1 MKSIELLV
9 SEHKNI
15 KRMLRV
21 IKEVSYRIY
30 EHASVDLNDFDLM
43 IDFIK
48 NYADKHHH
56 KKEENI
62 LFDEMGKHLGEAIV
76 DGPLLAMFSEHD
88 LGRMYIS
95 NLEEAVRAVKNGNER
110 KNIDIISN
118 ARAYADLL
126 ERHIAKEDD
135 TIYVFGENKLS
146 DESLKFVEDEMM
158 KVESEAK
165 KINLQKKYIELLEK
179 LEEKYL

>member
-9 SEHKNI
+9 NEHKHI
-15 KRMLRV
+15 KRMLTV
-21 IKEVSYRIY
+21 VKAVSYQIY
-30 EHASVDLNDFDLM
+30 EHEAVDLNDFDLM
-43 IDFIK
+43 IDFIR

-56 KKEENI
+56 EKEENI

-95 NLEEAVRAVKNGNER
+95 NLEAAVTDVKNGNEKR
-110 KNIDIISN
+110 NIDVITN

-126 ERHIAKEDD
+126 DRHIDKEDN
-135 TIYVFGENKLS
+135 TIYVFGEKNLS
-146 DESLKFVEDEMM
+146 DESLAFVEEEMM
-158 KVESEAK
+158 KVEAAAETDN
-165 KINLQKKYIELLEK
+165 IQKKYIKMLEQLEK
-179 LEEKYL
+179 KYL

>member
-9 SEHKNI
+9 NEHKNI
-15 KRMLRV
+15 KRMLAV
-21 IKEVSYRIY
+21 VKEISYRIY
-30 EHASVDLNDFDLM
+30 KHEAVALDDFDLM
-43 IDFIK
+43 IDFIR

-56 KKEENI
+56 EKEENI
-62 LFDEMGKHLGEAIV
+62 LFDEMGKELGEAIV

-95 NLEEAVRAVKNGNER
+95 NLEEAVNDVKDGEER
-110 KNIDIISN
+110 RKIDIITN

-126 ERHIAKEDD
+126 DRHIDKEDN

-146 DESLKFVEDEMM
+146 EESLNFVENEMM

-165 KINLQKKYIELLEK
+165 IKNIQNKYLELLEK

>member
-9 SEHKNI
+9 NEHKNI
-15 KRMLRV
+15 KRMLAV
-21 IKEVSYRIY
+21 VKEISYRIY
-30 EHASVDLNDFDLM
+30 KHEAVALDDFDLM
-43 IDFIK
+43 IDFIR

-56 KKEENI
+56 EKEENI
-62 LFDEMGKHLGEAIV
+62 LFDEMGKELGEAIV

-95 NLEEAVRAVKNGNER
+95 NLEEAVNDVKDGEER
-110 KNIDIISN
+110 RKIDIITN

-126 ERHIAKEDD
+126 DRHIDKEDN

-146 DESLKFVEDEMM
+146 EESLNFVENEMM

-165 KINLQKKYIELLEK
+165 IKNIQNKYK
-179 LEEKYL
+179 

>member
-9 SEHKNI
+9 NEHKNI
-15 KRMLRV
+15 KRMLAV
-21 IKEVSYRIY
+21 VKEISYRIY
-30 EHASVDLNDFDLM
+30 KHEAVALDDFDLM
-43 IDFIK
+43 IDFIR

-56 KKEENI
+56 EKEENI
-62 LFDEMGKHLGEAIV
+62 LFDEMGKELGEAIV

-95 NLEEAVRAVKNGNER
+95 NLEEAVNDVKDGEER
-110 KNIDIISN
+110 RKIDIITN

-126 ERHIAKEDD
+126 DRHIDKEDN

-146 DESLKFVEDEMM
+146 QESLNFVENEMM

-165 KINLQKKYIELLEK
+165 IKNIQNKYLELLEK

>member
-9 SEHKNI
+9 NEHKNI
-15 KRMLRV
+15 KRMLSV
-21 IKEVSYRIY
+21 VKEVSYQIY
-30 EHASVDLNDFDLM
+30 EHKAVELDDFDLM
-43 IDFIK
+43 IDFIR

-56 KKEENI
+56 EKEENI

-88 LGRMYIS
+88 LGRMYVS
-95 NLEEAVRAVKNGNER
+95 NLEEAVTAVKNGNDR
-110 KNIDIISN
+110 KNIDIITN

-126 ERHIAKEDD
+126 DRHIDKEDN
-135 TIYVFGENKLS
+135 TIYVFGENNLS
-146 DESLKFVEDEMM
+146 EDSLMFVENEMT
-158 KVESEAK
+158 KVELEAEK
-165 KINLQKKYIELLEK
+165 NNIQKKYIDLLEQ